1 MDIRQQ
7 HRGRSGAF
15 QLTFFYLASGLAA
28 ALAQVAASPMSHV
41 PMVGASGAIAG
52 VLGAY
57 FLLFPRARI
66 ISLVILVFFIQVT
79 ALPAWIVLQVIY
91 STLMAGGP
99 GGGVAYAAHIGG
111 FLAGLIMIFL
121 LGGGRLLRGRQTAG
135 YRSYRW

>member
-1 MDIRQQ
+1 
-7 HRGRSGAF
+7 
-15 QLTFFYLASGLAA
+15 
-28 ALAQVAASPMSHV
+28 MSHV